1 MSSVKNF
8 AFFVLNMPSTQRA
21 QSGREEE
28 AVSTQNSIFRPLC
41 LAVYNEAVYILVAR
55 TETEIE
61 QAFERLSA
69 ASVLGCDTE
78 TSGLNARY
86 GKLFSIQFSDG
97 DFNVLVPVSEG
108 VAIGRLAEILEDPNI
123 VKIFHNAKFDL
134 EFLLANDH
142 SVQNIFDTMV
152 AEKVLTRGANQS
164 ASLAETLYRYFAV
177 DLEKSHRAKFTKSWD
192 GVWTEEL
199 VDYALSDVAH
209 LPALMRE
216 QLAWMEKLGLVGE
229 FEAQMRKII

>member
-1 MSSVKNF
+1 MN
-8 AFFVLNMPSTQRA
+8 
-21 QSGREEE
+21 
-28 AVSTQNSIFRPLC
+28 
-41 LAVYNEAVYILVAR
+41 ILIAR
-55 TETEIE
+55 TGDDIRL
-61 QAFERLSA
+61 ARERLSKA
-69 ASVLGCDTE
+69 AAIGCDTE
-78 TSGLNARY
+78 TSALNAKY

-108 VAIGRLAEILEDPNI
+108 VTLGRLAEVLENPTI

-134 EFLLANDH
+134 EFLRKDGYPVCN
-142 SVQNIFDTMV
+142 VFDTMI

-177 DLEKSHRAKFTKSWD
+177 DLEKSHRSKFNRSWD
-192 GVWTEEL
+192 GIWTDEL

-216 QLAWMEKLGLVGE
+216 QLAWMEKLGLREE
-229 FEAQMRKII
+229 FETQMQRCMAG